1 MKYLATVILVLG
13 GTGVINGVYGL
24 IKGANPFVSQTMN
37 LVFIGVG
44 LLMAVWACVWRQAI
58 DKKTG
63 DE

>member
-1 MKYLATVILVLG
+1 MKYLTTILLVLG

-44 LLMAVWACVWRQAI
+44 LLMAVWAYVLRQAI